1 MDTMFEK
8 VESFAK
14 AIGQKGSDV
23 IKDAEIDVRLTE
35 LKERTEDFVR
45 RRPLESVAIGLL
57 AGIVL
62 GRLLTRR

>member
-1 MDTMFEK
+1 MFEK